1 MIDSV
6 DSQTN
11 SQLKQRLC
19 DIDINLHPKLKELIF
34 NTVQETEVIDTEPVF
49 LTCDQSQA
57 GSSYDDIAQ
66 LQETDERKEIES
78 EKVILEDGLTKNGF
92 FHSIGLD
99 GGFGKPEYLTT
110 DTETIFEERSMEEA
124 ADEENQ
130 DDESEEANDD
140 FEVLLARFMPR
151 SGFN

>member
-1 MIDSV
+1 MLFD
-6 DSQTN
+6 N
-11 SQLKQRLC
+11 NFKF
-19 DIDINLHPKLKELIF
+19 HPELKELIF

-110 DTETIFEERSMEEA
+110 DTTDTIFEERSMEEA

-140 FEVLLARFMPR
+140 FEVLLTRFLHS